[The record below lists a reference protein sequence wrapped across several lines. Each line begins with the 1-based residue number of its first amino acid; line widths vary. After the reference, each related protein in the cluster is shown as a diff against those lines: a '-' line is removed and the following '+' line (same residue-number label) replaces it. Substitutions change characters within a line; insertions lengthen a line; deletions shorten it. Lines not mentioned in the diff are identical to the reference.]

1 MKFGICN
8 EIFQEWN
15 DFARMCDYIKDVGYD
30 GVEIAP
36 FTFAENVCDISTQT
50 RKEIVARAKE
60 CDVEII
66 GLHWLLVG
74 PDGMHITTPDKATRD
89 RTAEYLKSLVD
100 CCAELG
106 GTRMI
111 FGSPK
116 QRNLE
121 DGQSYEEAFGNA
133 RGVFEQIVPKLEEYG
148 ITFCLEQLSSQE
160 TNFCQTAEQTVALI
174 DAVDHP
180 NFQLILDTKA
190 MVDEPLGRAG
200 TIEKYADYLCHY
212 HANDVNLKGPG
223 FGDVDFAP
231 IFDALK
237 KIEYDQ
243 YVSVEVF
250 DFEWG
255 CVGIAGQSYEYMRQF
270 VE

>member
-8 EIFQEWN
+8 EIFKEWN

-36 FTFAENVCDISTQT
+36 FTFANEVTDISPET
-50 RKEIVARAKE
+50 RKEIIQRAKE
-60 CDVEII
+60 SDVEII

-74 PDGMHITTPDKATRD
+74 PEGLHITTPDKAVRD
-89 RTAEYLKSLVD
+89 KTAQYLKDLVD
-100 CCAELG
+100 CCGELG

-116 QRNLE
+116 QRNIG
-121 DGQSYEEAFGNA
+121 DGQTYEQAFDNA
-133 RGVFEQIVPKLEEYG
+133 KGVFEQILPKLEEYG
-148 ITFCLEQLSSQE
+148 ITFCMEQLSKQE

-174 DAVDHP
+174 DAVGHP

-190 MVDEPLGRAG
+190 MIDEPLGRAG
-200 TIEKYADYLCHY
+200 TIKKYAPYLKHY
-212 HANDVNLKGPG
+212 HANDENLKGPG
-223 FGDVDFAP
+223 FGEVDFAP
-231 IFDALK
+231 IFEALK
-237 KIEYDQ
+237 EIDFQ
-243 YVSVEVF
+243 DYVSVEVF

-255 CVGIAGQSYEYMRQF
+255 CVGIAGQSYEYMSQF
-270 VE
+270 V

>member
-36 FTFAENVCDISTQT
+36 FTFSDYVTDISAQT
-50 RKEIVARAKE
+50 RKEIVARAAE
-60 CDVEII
+60 SDIEII

-74 PDGMHITTPDKATRD
+74 PDGMHITTPEKETRD
-89 RTAEYLKSLVD
+89 RTAQYLKDLVD
-100 CCAELG
+100 CCGELG

-116 QRNLE
+116 QRNIE
-121 DGQSYEEAFGNA
+121 DGQSYEEAAKNA
-133 RGVFEQIVPKLEEYG
+133 QGVFEQILPKLEEYG

-160 TNFCQTAEQTVALI
+160 GNFCQTAEQTVELI
-174 DAVDHP
+174 EAVDHP

-190 MVDEPLGRAG
+190 MIDEPLGRAG
-200 TIEKYADYLCHY
+200 TIKKYAKYLKHY
-212 HANDVNLKGPG
+212 HANDENLKGPG

-231 IFDALK
+231 IFQALK
-237 KIEYDQ
+237 DIDYDD

-255 CVGIAGQSYEYMRQF
+255 CVGIAGSSFEHMQQF
-270 VE
+270 V